1 MSGAAGGDFEL
12 AVLATQAGLT
22 VENTRRYAAN
32 PTLDRQTLRMLT
44 PAAHASH
51 PRVTEL
57 NTPSRLSGP
66 CPSRYHSPTGS
77 SHTRLRERQG

>member
-32 PTLDRQTLRMLT
+32 PTLNRNTLRL
-44 PAAHASH
+44 
-51 PRVTEL
+51 L
-57 NTPSRLSGP
+57 IGLSTSGHIP
-66 CPSRYHSPTGS
+66 PPPT
-77 SHTRLRERQG
+77 T